1 LAVQDPVQQMV
12 DAGRGF
18 LSDMRWHPA
27 RLPGMVLLAGRHD
40 VGRFQPDLFD
50 ALQIAC
56 PATLVD
62 ANPRRLAEFLA
73 GRAVAK
79 AALALIGAR
88 QDDIAIGPDRRPCW
102 PAGVAGSISHARGH
116 MACLVGRADK
126 GHPGIDIETIAGGQ
140 ALAAIGKIALTG
152 ADQSIVAGLP
162 ENAAARVSRLI
173 FSGKEALFKAL
184 FPMVGRHFGFAAA
197 ELVGVPDACSF
208 TLRLTQGLG
217 PDLPQGAQ
225 FRLQWDATR
234 LHVMTWLVAG
244 QVPDAKTNSS
254 GSDG

>member
-1 LAVQDPVQQMV
+1 MV

-27 RLPGMVLLAGRHD
+27 RLAGMVLLAGRHD

-50 ALQIAC
+50 ALQIVC

-62 ANPRRLAEFLA
+62 ATPRRLAEFLA

-79 AALALIGAR
+79 VALALIGAR
-88 QDDIAIGPDRRPCW
+88 QDDIVIGADRRPCW

-116 MACLVGRADK
+116 MACLVGTADR
-126 GHPGIDIETIAGGQ
+126 GHPGIDIETITGGQ
-140 ALAAIGKIALTG
+140 ALAAISKIALTE
-152 ADQSIVAGLP
+152 ADRMGIVGLP
-162 ENAAARVSRLI
+162 DSAAARVATLV

-197 ELVGVPDACSF
+197 ELVGLPDATSL
-208 TLRLTQGLG
+208 TLRLTQGLA
-217 PDLPQGAQ
+217 PDLPEGAL
-225 FRLQWDATR
+225 FRLQWHATG

-244 QVPDAKTNSS
+244 QTHVALGNGPVSA
-254 GSDG
+254 G